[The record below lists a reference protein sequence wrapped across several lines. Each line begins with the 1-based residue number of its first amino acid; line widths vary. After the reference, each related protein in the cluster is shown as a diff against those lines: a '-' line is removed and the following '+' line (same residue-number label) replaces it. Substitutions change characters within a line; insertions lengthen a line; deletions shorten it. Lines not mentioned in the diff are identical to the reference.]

1 MEILERVQDLK
12 MRIDYWELDLKGL
25 GLYVS
30 PQEVSEQFEA
40 LFKATTDLIRVA
52 ISASM
57 DLPICGE
64 IFMIK
69 TTLKRLKQK
78 ALANMEMDGS
88 LDHGAMDPRISTD
101 NCNNTEVPEVQ
112 IVDNIGDNIGQR
124 SPWSNPFSV
133 YDDCVGR
140 GQVADNIDYNIGQR
154 SLHSNPFDVDRNCL
168 GRGQVADNITYNIG
182 QQSPRF
188 NPFDVDGGCVNRG
201 QVVDNITSNIGQRSP
216 RHTKNLIDLSTP
228 MEGCETDFI
237 QEENISMKEISNS
250 RIRLEES
257 FEDNWS
263 STMNRFMSNQEQRV
277 LNMGEGLNAIR
288 SSSSRIESMGQEI
301 QENLEILRSTS
312 KRNGNQMQGLINML
326 QASSERVN
334 TVETQANLRVTD
346 LDNKLRKIRENGS
359 NLGMFLGLEDELS
372 STTVQGSFATEMESL
387 TFEMNELN
395 QARYK
400 QRIVTEQLT
409 IDVLELQERINSS
422 LRCSTYNSSNRG
434 VENAQLENKCRERDI
449 VKKGME
455 RIEKEIAQYTQVKI
469 SRDEV
474 DIALIKKCK

>member
-1 MEILERVQDLK
+1 
-12 MRIDYWELDLKGL
+12 
-25 GLYVS
+25 
-30 PQEVSEQFEA
+30 
-40 LFKATTDLIRVA
+40 
-52 ISASM
+52 
-57 DLPICGE
+57 
-64 IFMIK
+64 
-69 TTLKRLKQK
+69 
-78 ALANMEMDGS
+78 
-88 LDHGAMDPRISTD
+88 
-101 NCNNTEVPEVQ
+101 
-112 IVDNIGDNIGQR
+112 
-124 SPWSNPFSV
+124 
-133 YDDCVGR
+133 
-140 GQVADNIDYNIGQR
+140 
-154 SLHSNPFDVDRNCL
+154 
-168 GRGQVADNITYNIG
+168 
-182 QQSPRF
+182 
-188 NPFDVDGGCVNRG
+188 
-201 QVVDNITSNIGQRSP
+201 
-216 RHTKNLIDLSTP
+216 
-228 MEGCETDFI
+228 
-237 QEENISMKEISNS
+237 
-250 RIRLEES
+250 
-257 FEDNWS
+257 
-263 STMNRFMSNQEQRV
+263 MNRFISNQEQRV

-312 KRNGNQMQGLINML
+312 KRSGNQMQGLVNML
-326 QASSERVN
+326 LASSERVN
-334 TVETQANLRVTD
+334 TVETRANLRVTD

-359 NLGMFLGLEDELS
+359 NLGMFSGLEDELN

-395 QARYK
+395 QARCK